1 MRSILLLN
9 KKWIPIFIF
18 IATLLSG
25 GKIAAQKIGFGVFAD
40 PLISWFST
48 DISTVQNDG
57 TRAGFNFGLTFN
69 KYFSPNYAFST
80 GINIMSAG
88 GRLVSKDAT
97 VMKFT
102 NNQLSTVL
110 PGKPVIYKIQYIDI
124 PLGLK
129 LKTNQIGYIIFFS
142 DLGMDPLVVIGG
154 KADIP
159 SLNIES
165 ENAVNELK
173 QFNLGY
179 HITAGVEYSL
189 GGTTAIVIGLG
200 FQNNFLDVTKDI
212 NDQPKDVVS
221 HKILR
226 FRIGVNF

>member
-1 MRSILLLN
+1 
-9 KKWIPIFIF
+9 
-18 IATLLSG
+18 
-25 GKIAAQKIGFGVFAD
+25 
-40 PLISWFST
+40 
-48 DISTVQNDG
+48 
-57 TRAGFNFGLTFN
+57 
-69 KYFSPNYAFST
+69 
-80 GINIMSAG
+80 
-88 GRLVSKDAT
+88 
-97 VMKFT
+97 
-102 NNQLSTVL
+102 VL